1 MNTAGSS
8 VLGVRQD
15 AVPVTRVLV
24 QSVAF
29 AATLVVAAQAR
40 IALPFTPVPITLQT
54 LALYV
59 GVAWLGRRAAAPGLA
74 LYVGLAVL
82 GAPVLSDWRGGLA
95 AFTGATGGYV
105 LGWFVAAI
113 VLSSLL
119 DGRTYSWRRTA
130 GSMVIA
136 SAIILTCGA
145 LHLAMLLD
153 LSPAQAFLMG
163 VAPFVP
169 GDSLKILLASVLV
182 RRWPNPLSAR

>member
-1 MNTAGSS
+1 
-8 VLGVRQD
+8 
-15 AVPVTRVLV
+15 
-24 QSVAF
+24 
-29 AATLVVAAQAR
+29 
-40 IALPFTPVPITLQT
+40 
-54 LALYV
+54 
-59 GVAWLGRRAAAPGLA
+59 
-74 LYVGLAVL
+74 
-82 GAPVLSDWRGGLA
+82 
-95 AFTGATGGYV
+95 GATGGYV